1 MSSWVFL
8 EEVTREGG
16 DGNKFRWGITMTS
29 RVLRSFLL
37 FPLAL
42 AVCVSPGLA
51 QSGITR
57 VEQNDPSITYSGD
70 WYSNDSSAHSGGGTS
85 ALTNA
90 RGAQVTVTFTGTGI
104 NWIGLSDPYCGIA
117 WVYLDGTLNTVDT
130 YTGDAHYQQVLY
142 SVRGLTPGSHTLSI
156 EVPHIRNG
164 STSGSWVW
172 IDAFE
177 IENGSGL
184 PGGITAITGR
194 TEQNNP
200 ALNYAGT
207 WYPHA
212 NPQHSG
218 GSALLAVDAGSR
230 SSINFI
236 GTGITWN
243 AYRDE
248 YSGIAK
254 IYLDGVLQPPVDTY
268 LSPAQAQSPAYAI
281 NGLPSGTH
289 SLTIEV
295 TGTHNERSGGA
306 WIWVDAF
313 DVPGNGAAS
322 VISGGV
328 PLPSGGAVPLPS
340 GVTRMEQDNSAV
352 AFLGSWFINGGTRTS
367 GGTAQLA
374 MDADATATVTFTG
387 TGITWIGV
395 RDEWSGIA
403 KVTVDGV
410 FQQNVD
416 AYMTPGLEQQVIYR
430 ITGLVSGSHTFTIET
445 TGRANPASHGTWIWV
460 DAFDIT
466 P

>member
-1 MSSWVFL
+1 MK
-8 EEVTREGG
+8 G
-16 DGNKFRWGITMTS
+16 
-29 RVLRSFLL
+29 RVLRNFLL
-37 FPLAL
+37 LPAVL
-42 AVCVSPGLA
+42 AVCAAFGLA
-51 QSGITR
+51 QTGAITR
-57 VEQNDPSITYSGD
+57 VEQNDLSITYSGD
-70 WYSNDSSAHSGGGTS
+70 WYSNDSSANSGGTS

-90 RGAQVTVTFTGTGI
+90 KGAQAAITFTGTGI
-104 NWIGLSDPYCGIA
+104 TWIGLSDPYAGIA

-130 YTGDAHYQQVLY
+130 YTSDAHYQQVLF
-142 SVRGLTPGSHTLSI
+142 SVRGLAPGSHTLTI

-172 IDAFE
+172 IDAFD

-184 PGGITAITGR
+184 PGGITATMGR

-200 ALNYAGT
+200 ALNYTGT
-207 WYPHA
+207 WYPNT

-218 GSALLAVDAGSR
+218 GSAVLAVDIGSR
-230 SSINFI
+230 ASINFN

-254 IYLDGVLQPPVDTY
+254 VYLDGVLQEPVDTY
-268 LSPAQAQSPAYAI
+268 LSPSQAQSPAFAI

-295 TGTHNERSGGA
+295 SGTHNERSGGS

-313 DVPGNGAAS
+313 DVPGNGAGS
-322 VISGGV
+322 VTSSGV
-328 PLPSGGAVPLPS
+328 PQPPSGGPVVPTA
-340 GVTRMEQDNSAV
+340 GGATRMEQDNSAI
-352 AFLGSWFINGGTRTS
+352 AYLGNWFTNGNPANS
-367 GGTAQLA
+367 GGSAVLA
-374 MDADATATVTFTG
+374 VDSGTKATVTFVG
-387 TGITWIGV
+387 RDIQWIGL

-403 KVTVDGV
+403 KVYVDGV

-416 AYMTPGLEQQVIYR
+416 AYLTPGAGRQVIYQ
-430 ITGLVSGSHTFTIET
+430 TGGLVPGTHTFTIET
-445 TGRANPASHGTWIWV
+445 TGTANPASRGSWIWV
-460 DAFDIT
+460 DAFDIM